1 VYVAGYQKEGEK
13 TVSQL
18 WKNGKAVTLK
28 ASQYDTFVQSL
39 FVAGSD
45 VYMVGYEDVKGK
57 PKATLWKNGEQTSL
71 TDGSSDMAIAFDVK
85 VEGEDVYAA
94 GFDGHKAILWKNG
107 KPTEYS
113 NDEKNACVN
122 SVFIVKREVTK

>member
-1 VYVAGYQKEGEK
+1 
-13 TVSQL
+13 
-18 WKNGKAVTLK
+18 
-28 ASQYDTFVQSL
+28 
-39 FVAGSD
+39 
-45 VYMVGYEDVKGK
+45 
-57 PKATLWKNGEQTSL
+57 
-71 TDGSSDMAIAFDVK
+71 VK

-113 NDEKNACVN
+113 DGEKNACVN